1 MGKMLKRHRL
11 LILTMILTT
20 ALLIGLGY
28 FFAEKQSEPEFASKI
43 DRIMFERKNKSPKFV
58 ITLPDAAARRAEIL
72 GQQTQDKL
80 EEQNQP
86 TDENNL
92 PKGFSA
98 AELAAKI
105 PLTAKLTPIANPTA
119 LNPLEIIPD
128 LSEEKNG
135 MILPKISGNG
145 QKPWIEYAKTEN
157 VQPNFYKVAIVLKNL
172 GMDSM
177 ITTAAIETMPANI
190 SLSFSPYGRDLS
202 QAVRHAREFGHE
214 TYVDWLL
221 CSQNFL
227 KADSGPMAMSITQN
241 KEENLRRAEAS
252 LNVRAPIG
260 GMVVSSGIADD
271 TIAEHLLFIMQNLQK
286 RGLLIVDATGE
297 DGINQ
302 VKVAGLPRRKADIV
316 IDTHFVRKDIDE
328 QLKMAESIAKNNGSV
343 LIAANPKPVVLH
355 ALKDWVE
362 TFSPQLTYDQMKEQ
376 QITPEKPL
384 VLVPVSNLVVE

>member
-1 MGKMLKRHRL
+1 
-11 LILTMILTT
+11 MILTT

-43 DRIMFERKNKSPKFV
+43 DRIMFERKNKSPKFI

-157 VQPNFYKVAIVLKNL
+157 LNIKNITKNEFHFTAIKPDDYL
-172 GMDSM
+172 
-177 ITTAAIETMPANI
+177 IEN
-190 SLSFSPYGRDLS
+190 D
-202 QAVRHAREFGHE
+202 
-214 TYVDWLL
+214 
-221 CSQNFL
+221 
-227 KADSGPMAMSITQN
+227 K
-241 KEENLRRAEAS
+241 
-252 LNVRAPIG
+252 
-260 GMVVSSGIADD
+260 
-271 TIAEHLLFIMQNLQK
+271 
-286 RGLLIVDATGE
+286 
-297 DGINQ
+297 
-302 VKVAGLPRRKADIV
+302 
-316 IDTHFVRKDIDE
+316 
-328 QLKMAESIAKNNGSV
+328 
-343 LIAANPKPVVLH
+343 
-355 ALKDWVE
+355 
-362 TFSPQLTYDQMKEQ
+362 
-376 QITPEKPL
+376 
-384 VLVPVSNLVVE
+384 